1 MTRRR
6 QTGFTLIELIVFIV
20 IVGVGLA
27 GILSVMN
34 TSVKSSA
41 DPLTRKQ
48 LIDISDAMLGEI
60 LLRPYSAPS
69 TGVLPRSGWTA
80 GQYNNYT
87 SAGGITD
94 VNGVPVPGLANYKVT
109 VSVAYVT
116 AADNAQLF
124 ALPAAVRPLKV
135 TVTATDASA
144 RTFTLTGYRAS
155 Y

>member
-1 MTRRR
+1 MTRLR
-6 QTGFTLIELIVFIV
+6 QGGFTLIEMIVFIV
-20 IVGVGLA
+20 VVGVGLA

-34 TSVKSSA
+34 ISVKSSA

-48 LIDISDAMLGEI
+48 LIDIADAMLGEI

-69 TGVLPRSGWTA
+69 AGVLPRATWTA

-94 VNGVPVPGLANYKVT
+94 VSGNVLPGLANYKVT
-109 VSVAYVT
+109 VTVAYVT

-124 ALPAAVRPLKV
+124 ALPVAVRPLKV
-135 TVTATDASA
+135 TVTSTDPNA
-144 RTFTLTGYRAS
+144 RTLTLTGYRAS